1 MKTTGMIIL
10 AAALAGGTLAAQAAE
25 QYTKSASH
33 QASSS
38 SATGNTSGNMSSSSG
53 ISVSTV
59 NGQTTVT
66 YKGQEVFRGAT
77 SGKVS
82 ALSSNEN
89 GTEYAAAFDGD
100 KVLWENTE
108 GAAGHLKPAGGAP
121 GANPSPKK
129 QGSKHRV
136 DA

>member
-1 MKTTGMIIL
+1 MNTTGMIIL
-10 AAALAGGTLAAQAAE
+10 AAALAGGTLAAQAAGK
-25 QYTKSASH
+25 QTKSVSH
-33 QASSS
+33 QAASGG
-38 SATGNTSGNMSSSSG
+38 APGNTYSSSG

-82 ALSSNEN
+82 AKSSSEN

-108 GAAGHLKPAGGAP
+108 GAAGHVKSAGGGP
-121 GANPSPKK
+121 GANPALKK
-129 QGSKHRV
+129 LGIKHRT